1 MISDKLN
8 IYFIMGTADVGD
20 EDPLVVLEEALRC
33 GITCFQFRE
42 KGKKS
47 LQGKAYAAFAKNCQ
61 ELCRRYHVPFIVND
75 DVDLAVALQ
84 ADGLHIGQKDG
95 DAATIRKKI
104 GDKMILGVSTHS
116 LQQLTTA
123 IKAGADYV
131 GIGPVY
137 ATQSKADAEQPVG
150 IRLLHQAAT
159 AYPDFPKVAIGG
171 LTPANSSAVV
181 AAGVSGIAVI
191 SAISRSQNRQQ
202 TIQQFRNL
210 F

>member
-42 KGKKS
+42 KGKKA
-47 LQGKAYAAFAKNCQ
+47 LQGKAYAAFANNCQ

-84 ADGLHIGQKDG
+84 AYGLHIGQKDG